1 MFQEEVGLA
10 KEEWELSHL
19 KALKQEEERRAELEE
34 DEMLYTSLHYT
45 AWKQQP
51 KLKELD
57 ESFDEVPARRKYKG
71 VGRPSNEMR
80 LERRNLNGM
89 KRSASPTDSW
99 EEDSSLNTTIDDSR
113 VSSSSISTN
122 SSLVRAN
129 NMKVTARLKN
139 ASKRPK
145 VVTSLVI
152 KVVKKNSCG
161 KGSQSSPGDTPRLPK
176 EPKKRLGKP
185 PKRILED
192 DSMSPKKKRKKKEL
206 ISTDTLQFTSE
217 AAAASAT
224 MASTLAS
231 HAVTPTAA
239 TPPKPRPMSVTKL
252 LDSKRYLTSHGQR
265 IIVQRVGSDITA
277 TVSSQ
282 PPPKPTPTSA
292 TPARDLFENK
302 PIPILEKLGASV
314 MTCSIST
321 PLNQCR
327 TSTAA
332 VVSKTTMSPTTVFP
346 SHLHVSRLNQIV
358 SSISQNTIQNVT
370 LAQST
375 PGTIQYF
382 LRPGGVVSGGVR
394 TENLVLANPGVQQAT
409 IGHPTQGTSFVLLP
423 QGLGKASRFIMPT
436 VTSQANKQS
445 VLILPNAG
453 KQNYIVAQQPGNRP
467 GYILIPNNA
476 TQQNFILTAAAS
488 SGVVLPTSQ
497 ISTLS
502 VGANIST
509 PPKVV
514 SSFPLLQTQQVQV
527 ARQLVSPGLAVGS
540 QQSIPVVQAG
550 ISNTVPILEKLAMQL
565 SGTNVIGM
573 SQQHHQQQ
581 FRTRIIPSATMVQPS
596 PKQSELVRL
605 GQSVGNFIS
614 ARQSGSTVMGQLPGG
629 LSVSRQTAGTVPG
642 GKIGGGIVTKQVARQ
657 SPVSLLSGNSTPSQS
672 PTGSLVSRLP
682 SAQSSGIVLTGKP
695 MQPVNVAQFI
705 VNQPRSHI
713 SVDKL
718 TQLAVNGQLVFVD
731 GRHGQELVTRGSTGQ
746 ANTNAPKK

>member
-1 MFQEEVGLA
+1 MA

-19 KALKQEEERRAELEE
+19 KALKEEEERRAELEE

-57 ESFDEVPARRKYKG
+57 ESFGEAPVRRKYKG

-80 LERRNLNGM
+80 LERMNLNGM

-99 EEDSSLNTTIDDSR
+99 EDSNLSTNIDDSR
-113 VSSSSISTN
+113 ISSSSISTN
-122 SSLVRAN
+122 GSLVHAN
-129 NMKVTARLKN
+129 NTHSAAKLKKT
-139 ASKRPK
+139 SKRPK
-145 VVTSLVI
+145 VATSLVI
-152 KVVKKNSCG
+152 KVVKKNNSCG
-161 KGSQSSPGDTPRLPK
+161 KSSQSSPGDTPRPVK

-185 PKRILED
+185 PKRSLED
-192 DSMSPKKKRKKKEL
+192 DSGNVVPKKRRKKQVL
-206 ISTDTLQFTSE
+206 INTDTPQFVTE
-217 AAAASAT
+217 TAASAAT
-224 MASTLAS
+224 TTALAS
-231 HAVTPTAA
+231 HAITVATTVT

-277 TVSSQ
+277 TVSS
-282 PPPKPTPTSA
+282 PPKPTPTLVTA
-292 TPARDLFENK
+292 AKDQFENK
-302 PIPILEKLGASV
+302 PTPILEKLGAAV
-314 MTCSIST
+314 MTCSFAT
-321 PLNQCR
+321 PLNPCR
-327 TSTAA
+327 TST
-332 VVSKTTMSPTTVFP
+332 VISKPTIATTTVFP

-382 LRPGGVVSGGVR
+382 LRPGGVVSGGIR
-394 TENLVLANPGVQQAT
+394 TENLVIANPGVQQAT
-409 IGHPTQGTSFVLLP
+409 ITHPTQGTSFVLVP
-423 QGLGKASRFIMPT
+423 QGLGKSSRLIMPT

-453 KQNYIVAQQPGNRP
+453 KQNYIVAQQSGNRQ

-476 TQQNFILTAAAS
+476 GQQNFILTAAAS
-488 SGVVLPTSQ
+488 SGNVLPTSQ
-497 ISTLS
+497 ISTPS
-502 VGANIST
+502 VVANMSA
-509 PPKVV
+509 PSPKVV
-514 SSFPLLQTQQVQV
+514 NSFPLLQTQQMQV
-527 ARQLVSPGLAVGS
+527 ARQLVSPGLAVSS
-540 QQSIPVVQAG
+540 QQSIPVVQTG

-565 SGTNVIGM
+565 SGANVIGM
-573 SQQHHQQQ
+573 SQQQQQ
-581 FRTRIIPSATMVQPS
+581 QYRTRIVPSTTIVQPS

-605 GQSVGNFIS
+605 GQSVGNVIS
-614 ARQSGSTVMGQLPGG
+614 ARPSGSTVVGQLPAG
-629 LSVSRQTAGTVPG
+629 LSVTRQTTGPVAS
-642 GKIGGGIVTKQVARQ
+642 GKMGGGIVPKQVARQ
-657 SPVSLLSGNSTPSQS
+657 SPVSLLSGSSTPSQS

-682 SAQSSGIVLTGKP
+682 SGQSSGIVLTGKP
-695 MQPVNVAQFI
+695 IQPVNVAQFI

-731 GRHGQELVTRGSTGQ
+731 GRHGQELVTRGSAGP
-746 ANTNAPKK
+746 ANTSTPNK